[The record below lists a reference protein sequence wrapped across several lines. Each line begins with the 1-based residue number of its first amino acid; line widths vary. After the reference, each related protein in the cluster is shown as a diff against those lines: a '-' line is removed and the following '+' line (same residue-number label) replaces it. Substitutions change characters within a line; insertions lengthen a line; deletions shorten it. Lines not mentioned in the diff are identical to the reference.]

1 MLFWWEVYFCQ
12 GSEGKIRKDESIL
25 KNPRIL
31 CFWHWTQR
39 QSLDSTCSLADETVK
54 PCIVECR
61 SQDSYMISYG
71 FTHGDTSTW
80 KTGTNIIDKDNVLL
94 HIGVRRNCFDVSWY
108 IIYIYTYWYCI
119 SYMIQLCSDCH
130 ASGASF
136 LMRLRRER
144 NICHSWRL
152 GLTVAK
158 SKFHLCAH
166 FLSVN
171 YEMRTM
177 RWPRV
182 KV

>member
-1 MLFWWEVYFCQ
+1 MRIKSGRMSHFWRTQ
-12 GSEGKIRKDESIL
+12 GSYVFDVGLKGSPWIQLVPWQMKRWNHALWNVSHRIYTCSHMVSHMVTLQLGKLERIFLIKIMCCFISVWGKIVLICHDIYVL
-25 KNPRIL
+25 PY
-31 CFWHWTQR
+31 WH
-39 QSLDSTCSLADETVK
+39 
-54 PCIVECR
+54 
-61 SQDSYMISYG
+61 
-71 FTHGDTSTW
+71 
-80 KTGTNIIDKDNVLL
+80 
-94 HIGVRRNCFDVSWY
+94 
-108 IIYIYTYWYCI
+108 CI
-119 SYMIQLCSDCH
+119 SYVIQLSSACH

-152 GLTVAK
+152 GLMVAK

-177 RWPRV
+177 RWPLV